1 MRWIILNILLL
12 GAGGFIGKN
21 LLIKLAKDKNHM
33 ISAVDKRKDYFNDL
47 PIKMLENVNIILSP
61 LDENTDFDKL
71 LNSQDVVIHLVSSN
85 IPSTSNQNI
94 TEDIARNLSFSSNL
108 LHSCVENHI
117 KRVVFISS
125 GGTVYGKESSC
136 PLNEN
141 MPTNPITSYGLQKL
155 SIEKLLY
162 LYNYI
167 YGMDYKIVRLANPY
181 GPYQRPNGV
190 LGVVTTFVSK
200 ALNEETIEVY
210 GDGSVIRDFIYI
222 DDVVNAIIK
231 IMYSNTHE
239 KIYNVGS
246 GVGISIN
253 KVINTIEN
261 ALGKKIDV
269 RYMTGRSVDV
279 PINYLDVSQFEKDFG
294 LISSISLYDGVIKT
308 AQFLGKGAV

>member
-141 MPTNPITSYGLQKL
+141 MPTNPITSCDI
-155 SIEKLLY
+155 S
-162 LYNYI
+162 
-167 YGMDYKIVRLANPY
+167 
-181 GPYQRPNGV
+181 
-190 LGVVTTFVSK
+190 F
-200 ALNEETIEVY
+200 
-210 GDGSVIRDFIYI
+210 
-222 DDVVNAIIK
+222 NAQ
-231 IMYSNTHE
+231 
-239 KIYNVGS
+239 G
-246 GVGISIN
+246 
-253 KVINTIEN
+253 
-261 ALGKKIDV
+261 
-269 RYMTGRSVDV
+269 
-279 PINYLDVSQFEKDFG
+279 
-294 LISSISLYDGVIKT
+294 
-308 AQFLGKGAV
+308 